1 MKRKQ
6 LKGRINQGMEKSFIA
21 NQWIDH
27 LLGDRVCTFHLLLRK
42 YRMFFMTSF
51 YFSVADSLL
60 PCRIAAVWLM
70 KQELPENNTHLN
82 STDNTISCSC
92 YQLKALM
99 CVANLSRCFELTVSF
114 FFRALLSHQTC
125 MWSLCLSNICSCKT
139 WSDGCLS

>member
-60 PCRIAAVWLM
+60 PCRFAAVWLM

-82 STDNTISCSC
+82 SIDNTISCSC

-99 CVANLSRCFELTVSF
+99 CVANLSRCFELTISF
-114 FFRALLSHQTC
+114 FFQSSAVTPNMHVIIMSEQY
-125 MWSLCLSNICSCKT
+125 MFM
-139 WSDGCLS
+139 